1 MFGALRAGRERRE
14 TPRCSGRCQV
24 SLDLVARTDSQEIAR
39 ENPLDVL
46 ERLLNRGEMEV
57 VTTSS
62 GVLLYILQSLDE

>member
-1 MFGALRAGRERRE
+1 M
-14 TPRCSGRCQV
+14 
-24 SLDLVARTDSQEIAR
+24 SLELAARTDSQEINR

-62 GVLLYILQSLDE
+62 GELLYILQSLDE